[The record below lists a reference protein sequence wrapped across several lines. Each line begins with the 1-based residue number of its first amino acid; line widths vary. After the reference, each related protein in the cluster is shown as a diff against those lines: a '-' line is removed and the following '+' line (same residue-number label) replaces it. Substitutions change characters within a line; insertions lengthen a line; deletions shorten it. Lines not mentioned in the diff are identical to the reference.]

1 MVKLASLFKMC
12 LSLNEFLGIGFLTS
26 TQSLITLAFITKP
39 GLVCVSIFVQWHS
52 KPEQDNLC
60 FDFGAVYCASGLCGD
75 PEEIVYCE
83 KYFESPRDSL
93 DVTVCGQIM
102 TLTCCGKGKEV

>member
-1 MVKLASLFKMC
+1 MRS
-12 LSLNEFLGIGFLTS
+12 
-26 TQSLITLAFITKP
+26 
-39 GLVCVSIFVQWHS
+39 
-52 KPEQDNLC
+52 
-60 FDFGAVYCASGLCGD
+60 AVPVDRGD

-93 DVTVCGQIM
+93 DVTVPGQIM

>member
-1 MVKLASLFKMC
+1 MC
-12 LSLNEFLGIGFLTS
+12 SGIRNQTR
-26 TQSLITLAFITKP
+26 I
-39 GLVCVSIFVQWHS
+39 VCVLTLVRS
-52 KPEQDNLC
+52 
-60 FDFGAVYCASGLCGD
+60 AVPVDCGD

-93 DVTVCGQIM
+93 DVTVHEQIM